1 MSDINRTIHIGRMT
15 DSPELKYTP
24 NNVPVCKF
32 ILAVNEVY
40 KNSSKEK
47 VESASFFP
55 VVAWNGAAKS
65 ISQYGRKGM
74 RIAIDGRLK
83 QRSWTDKN
91 DNKRST
97 IEIVV
102 DTFQF
107 LWSSKKEDSAP
118 AEEQNQNDNPEN
130 QPAFDDCFPV
140 QE

>member
-40 KNSSKEK
+40 KNSSK
-47 VESASFFP
+47 
-55 VVAWNGAAKS
+55 
-65 ISQYGRKGM
+65 
-74 RIAIDGRLK
+74 
-83 QRSWTDKN
+83 
-91 DNKRST
+91 
-97 IEIVV
+97 
-102 DTFQF
+102 
-107 LWSSKKEDSAP
+107 KEDSAP